1 MSETVADH
9 GSEKKGWIGED
20 WLSLI
25 LGLVIFAI
33 SLGAFQGNHF
43 LGWGAKMGVW
53 SEAGKAI
60 SPISSGLACLSL
72 GSFSMASNRQQSKY
86 NKYPEE
92 VHNPWK
98 KISPN

>member
-43 LGWGAKMGVW
+43 LGWGAKMG
-53 SEAGKAI
+53 
-60 SPISSGLACLSL
+60 GLVRS
-72 GSFSMASNRQQSKY
+72 R
-86 NKYPEE
+86 
-92 VHNPWK
+92 
-98 KISPN
+98 